1 MYFLIIGCSL
11 FVFGISLLI
20 AWLRIFKIFT
30 NLFFLGFLLY
40 RNMLISSIMDV
51 YLSVSL
57 CNSLRFLCFEST
69 VIIYM
74 FVIIIFLGSFLFFHY
89 RRDRQTSLF
98 LLVSYPFIE
107 VKAFKGLNFIWN
119 PFLSPVPWG
128 SLLKD
133 FKTIGKQHWCLLI
146 LFFLVPWWTS
156 LSYFE
161 FKYAFKRLYLI
172 FYSALP
178 AVVGE
183 FLGYLFCSVVA
194 TGNFFV

>member
-1 MYFLIIGCSL
+1 MVVVPYISSFGIVHIYFTSYYFINFYKCSKCTYNCVYFLIIGCSL

-69 VIIYM
+69 VTIYM

-119 PFLSPVPWG
+119 LRSISEP
-128 SLLKD
+128 
-133 FKTIGKQHWCLLI
+133 
-146 LFFLVPWWTS
+146 
-156 LSYFE
+156 
-161 FKYAFKRLYLI
+161 
-172 FYSALP
+172 SALRKS
-178 AVVGE
+178 A
-183 FLGYLFCSVVA
+183 
-194 TGNFFV
+194 